1 MPLNHACSAFA
12 AELRSREVIMHD
24 KEKDQVES
32 PNESAHAQTVA
43 ASRSAERD
51 EVYDASLDSFPA
63 SDPPSW
69 MAMRVGG
76 PSAGPLA
83 SSRDRSWALG
93 ERPPP
98 ADASD
103 ARIEGLSLASQW
115 TDVHVCHV
123 EARNDFADGRTD
135 RTVLR
140 AVVQLGAL
148 APADVRVT
156 VRQPAANLGAARET
170 PVRLW
175 SAQSYRNG
183 SFVFEA
189 STNASDI
196 ADSADLL
203 VSVEPSPARDGGIAL
218 DAIVTQFTKG
228 DFDDDSSCLHAKPA
242 ASTTKLLEKTF
253 LRR

>member
-1 MPLNHACSAFA
+1 MLDGN
-12 AELRSREVIMHD
+12 REPIEAH
-24 KEKDQVES
+24 
-32 PNESAHAQTVA
+32 NESARTRKAVS
-43 ASRSAERD
+43 SRSADRD

-69 MAMRVGG
+69 MGMRVGG
-76 PSAGPLA
+76 PSAGPSA
-83 SSRDRSWALG
+83 SSRDQGSALG

-98 ADASD
+98 ADLAD
-103 ARIEGLSLASQW
+103 AHIEGLSLASQW

-123 EARNDFADGRTD
+123 EAHDDIAAGRTD

-156 VRQPAANLGAARET
+156 VRQPAAGVEAASEG

-183 SFVFEA
+183 TFVFEA
-189 STNASDI
+189 STNASAL
-196 ADSADLL
+196 ADGADLL
-203 VSVEPSPARDGGIAL
+203 VSVEPSPARHGAGAL
-218 DAIVTQFTKG
+218 DAVVTQFTKG
-228 DFDDDSSCLHAKPA
+228 GFDDGTSCLRAKPVSS
-242 ASTTKLLEKTF
+242 ASGRPARPFLE
-253 LRR
+253 R

>member
-1 MPLNHACSAFA
+1 
-12 AELRSREVIMHD
+12 MHD
-24 KEKDQVES
+24 RKTDPVGTH
-32 PNESAHAQTVA
+32 NESARAKTMV

-69 MAMRVGG
+69 MGMRVGG
-76 PSAGPLA
+76 PSAGPGA
-83 SSRDRSWALG
+83 SSRDRGSALG

-98 ADASD
+98 VGALD
-103 ARIEGLSLASQW
+103 ARIDRLSLASRW
-115 TDVHVCHV
+115 TDVHVCHA
-123 EARNDFADGRTD
+123 EARNDIADGGAD
-135 RTVLR
+135 RTMLR

-156 VRQPAANLGAARET
+156 VRQPTADAGAACEQ

-183 SFVFEA
+183 RFVFEA

-196 ADSADLL
+196 GNGADLL
-203 VSVEPSPARDGGIAL
+203 VSVEPSPARHGGITL
-218 DAIVTQFTKG
+218 DPIVTQFTRL
-228 DFDDDSSCLHAKPA
+228 DHDEDASCLHAEPA
-242 ASTTKLLEKTF
+242 ASMTKLLQKYTPAEVTRCNDR
-253 LRR
+253 LLT